1 MVRAFLL
8 VLLAYVMA
16 GVIAVVTGI
25 LLRDQLPIFVV
36 GAADIAATVVIFFFS
51 VVVRNS
57 SMYDPYWSVA
67 PVAIALF
74 WLLQPSSSGFANLR
88 HILIFALLCLWA
100 LRLTAN
106 WAYQWRGLKHEDWRY
121 RDIKQQTGRFYWPV
135 SFLGIHLLPTIL
147 VFGACLALWPTLSD
161 QNAQLTWLDVVAAL
175 VTLAAI
181 GIEAT
186 ADWQMRRFRRGLT
199 SQQDADTMPRG
210 LWSVSRHPNYFGE
223 VLFWWGLYLFVPL
236 AYPDFRL
243 VIIGPLL
250 ILGLF
255 LGVSIPLMER
265 HLIAGH
271 PEYGEYQRRVV
282 SPFFP
287 WFARSQQSQQSHTA
301 PLQRDDQS
309 ALPEKNALQ

>member
-1 MVRAFLL
+1 MARAFLL
-8 VLLAYVMA
+8 VVVAYVVA
-16 GVIAVVTGI
+16 SLIAVGTGV
-25 LLRDQLPIFVV
+25 LLRDHSPIIIL
-36 GAADIAATVVIFFFS
+36 GAADLAATIVIFIFS
-51 VVVRNS
+51 VIVRNS

-67 PVAIALF
+67 PVLIALY
-74 WLLQPSSSGFANLR
+74 WLLQPSSNGFANPR
-88 HILIFALLCLWA
+88 HVLIFVLVCLWA

-106 WAYQWRGLKHEDWRY
+106 WAYQWRGLQHEDWRY

-135 SFLGIHLLPTIL
+135 SFLGIHLMPTIL
-147 VFGACLALWPTLSD
+147 VFGGCLALWPTLRDRNS
-161 QNAQLTWLDVVAAL
+161 QLSWLDVVAAL
-175 VTLAAI
+175 VTLTAI
-181 GIEAT
+181 VIEAT
-186 ADWQMRRFRRGLT
+186 ADWQMRRFRRSLSAKRDG
-199 SQQDADTMPRG
+199 MPRG

-255 LGVSIPLMER
+255 LGISIPLMER

-271 PEYGEYQRRVV
+271 PEYVEYQQHVV

-287 WFARSQQSQQSHTA
+287 WFARGQRK
-301 PLQRDDQS
+301 PLRRDGQDI
-309 ALPEKNALQ
+309 LLQEDMPQ

>member
-8 VLLAYVMA
+8 VLLAYAAA
-16 GVIAVVTGI
+16 GVIAVVSGI
-25 LLRDQLPIFVV
+25 LLRDQSPIVVV
-36 GAADIAATVVIFFFS
+36 GAADFAATVVIFLFS
-51 VVVRNS
+51 VMARNS

-74 WLLQPSSSGFANLR
+74 WLQQPGSNGFANPR
-88 HILIFALLCLWA
+88 HVLTFALLCLWA

-121 RDIKQQTGRFYWPV
+121 RDIKRQTGRFYWPV
-135 SFLGIHLLPTIL
+135 SFLGIHLFPTIL
-147 VFGACLALWPTLSD
+147 VFGGCLALWPTLSD
-161 QNAQLTWLDVVAAL
+161 RNTQLTWLDVVATL
-175 VTLAAI
+175 VTLTAI
-181 GIEAT
+181 VIEAM
-186 ADWQMRRFRRGLT
+186 ADWQMRRFRRSPT
-199 SQQDADTMPRG
+199 AQRDADTMPRG
-210 LWSVSRHPNYFGE
+210 MWSVSRHPNYFGE

-236 AYPDFRL
+236 AYPDYRL
-243 VIIGPLL
+243 VIVGPLL

-271 PEYGEYQRRVV
+271 PQYVAYQRRVV

-287 WFARSQQSQQSHTA
+287 WFARSQQSQNAS
-301 PLQRDDQS
+301 LQRDEQS
-309 ALPEKNALQ
+309 AVRRENAPQ